1 MDRQVLC
8 IPAEDVL
15 RQNEDVSR
23 ELYLSKS
30 VIVTAD
36 DVSIGG
42 KTEAR
47 DKRIR
52 LAAYC
57 RVSTEHEE
65 QIGSFEN
72 QVQYYTDFCER
83 NEQYRLA
90 GIYSDAGISGTG
102 TKKREGF
109 LRMIADAKDGKIDM
123 IITKSI
129 SRFARNTADCLHYTR
144 ELRDLGIGVWFEKEG
159 IRTTDPGGE
168 LLFTILSSLA
178 QEESRNISENT
189 TWGIRSNFK
198 KGKPHM
204 NGDAIM
210 GYKAGGHGRLEIHEE
225 EAEVVRRIFREY
237 LERRSPEE
245 IARGLNRDGI
255 TGTRGKVSWSAVT
268 IMRML
273 ENEKFKGDLLL
284 QNFYTVN
291 YLTKKM
297 TKNRGA
303 LDQYYVTDAHEPI
316 ISREMWEAVQQET
329 AERRNYL
336 IRHGLRKL
344 SNADMGG
351 FSGRVFCKH
360 CGGRYIRHRG
370 SWKTGS
376 YWRCVNTEKKNGH
389 VCSNGNIYD
398 AVLRKQFMNAWKD
411 YAISWDKKTQLSGM
425 DSALTKYRRTMISEL
440 IEKEL
445 PVLLNEGIGKD
456 IGLLTAEE
464 RRINVLAQKALL
476 ELYIENG
483 DVCDVRFI
491 C

>member
-273 ENEKFKGDLLL
+273 ENEKYKGDLLL
-284 QNFYTVN
+284 QKFYTVN

-303 LDQYYVTDAHEPI
+303 LDQYYVSGAHEAI
-316 ISREMWEAVQQET
+316 IAPEMWEAAQQER
-329 AERRNYL
+329 ADRKSYL
-336 IRHGLRKL
+336 MTHGLRKL
-344 SNADMGG
+344 SNADIGG
-351 FSGRVFCKH
+351 LSGRVFCVS
-360 CGGRYIRHRG
+360 CGGRYLRHRG
-370 SWKTGS
+370 SWKTGA
-376 YWRCVNTEKKNGH
+376 YWRCVNTEKRNGR
-389 VCSNGNIYD
+389 VCANGNIYE
-398 AVLRKQFMNAWKD
+398 
-411 YAISWDKKTQLSGM
+411 
-425 DSALTKYRRTMISEL
+425 SEL
-440 IEKEL
+440 K
-445 PVLLNEGIGKD
+445 
-456 IGLLTAEE
+456 TAFLAGWREFVVRWISKEE
-464 RRINVLAQKALL
+464 REGKMNYDLGGNALAKFRLQMID
-476 ELYIENG
+476 ELVHREYDGGQSVSAFAPRSVGESAVVNELIRKTLREMYIPSSNG
-483 DVCDVRFI
+483 R
-491 C
+491 